1 MSQAEKSKKPVIVA
15 QIMGKWIG
23 GGVESVIMNYYRHLD
38 HTKVQF
44 DFICDEDSTRIPY
57 DEIKK
62 LGGRVF
68 LVPKYQKLPQYL
80 KALEGLFR
88 KNQYRIVHSNVNTL
102 SVFPLYAA
110 KKAGVPVRISHSHS
124 TSNPKEWKRN
134 IIKNILRPFS
144 KKYATDYFA
153 CSELAGRYL
162 FGDKTFD
169 QGKVKIIHNAI
180 DLDKFKFDPEAR
192 KKLRKEL
199 GIDDKTIVIGHVGRF
214 VKQKNHDFLVD
225 VFNEYHTKNPD
236 SKLLL
241 IGTGPLEE
249 KIKAKVK
256 KLDLSDSVLFLGQR
270 EDTNK
275 LYSVMDVFCLPSL
288 YEGLPVVGVEA
299 QAAGLLCELSS
310 DMTKETKVLN
320 ATRFISLE
328 KPSEEWAKTILEDYN
343 SFKRH
348 DITEEIIKNNYN
360 IKKEVS
366 KLENKYNKLLK
377 GRSMVK
383 KITITNAYT
392 WYNKGDAGILLAT
405 IDTLKKI
412 YKDAEFNILSFTPEI
427 DRKHYCEDKT
437 VKNVYS
443 NILNPHPYKK
453 GKLGKIIAVIKL
465 FSKMIEIQFGLTFF
479 KKKTI
484 EKYESLKAL
493 QESDIIIVCGGG
505 FLGGKKFDSL
515 MHVYQIYVNTIFK
528 KPVYIM
534 GTSIEPIKKKLIKHY
549 TDKVLNKVD
558 FVFAREKIT
567 EKYLLETLPD
577 EKHTLIP
584 DMAFMLEDI
593 ERKFDFVEK
602 LRKKNDVLFGIT
614 VRKWNFPNLK
624 DKNKSMENYI
634 SCIKDFME
642 KEFNIRSCAFVF
654 IPQVTVNTGDDTIIA
669 EEIRNR
675 LSKKNQDKFYICRED
690 LSPSEIKSLIANMD
704 YFVGTRMH
712 SNIFA
717 TSMCVPTTA
726 IAYEKKT
733 NGIMET
739 VGLEEYIIEIN
750 DITSDDLFS
759 KVEKMI
765 SNAKIIKKQLKN
777 KIGAAR
783 KDVFLKI
790 KKVVK

>member
-1 MSQAEKSKKPVIVA
+1 MSKEVQKKPIIVA
-15 QIMGKWIG
+15 QIMGKWVG

-38 HTKVQF
+38 HSKVQF

-68 LVPKYQKLPQYL
+68 LVPKYQNLPKYL
-80 KALEGLFR
+80 KALEKLF
-88 KNQYRIVHSNVNTL
+88 KENQYRIVHSNINTL
-102 SVFPLYAA
+102 SIFPLYAA
-110 KKAGVPVRISHSHS
+110 KKVGVPIRISHSHS

-134 IIKNILRPFS
+134 LIKNILRPFS
-144 KKYATDYFA
+144 KRYATDYFA

-162 FGDKTFD
+162 FGNKAFD
-169 QGKVKIIHNAI
+169 QGEVKIIHNAI
-180 DLDKFKFDPEAR
+180 DIEKFKFDEVAR
-192 KKLRKEL
+192 KKLRKEF
-199 GIDDKTIVIGHVGRF
+199 GIKDSTVVIGHVGRF
-214 VKQKNHDFLVD
+214 VQQKNHTFLVD
-225 VFNEYHTKNPD
+225 VFNEYYKKNPD

-241 IGTGPLEE
+241 VGSGPLED
-249 KIKAKVK
+249 KIKKKVERLGLK
-256 KLDLSDSVLFLGQR
+256 DSVLFLGQR
-270 EDTNK
+270 DDINK

-310 DMTKETKVLN
+310 SMTKETKVLN
-320 ATRFISLE
+320 TIRFISLE
-328 KPSEEWAKTILEDYN
+328 RTPEEWAKTTFEDY
-343 SFKRH
+343 SRFKRYN
-348 DITEEIIKNNYN
+348 TVEEITKNNFN

-366 KLENKYNKLLK
+366 KLEDKYNELLK
-377 GRSMVK
+377 GRSIVK

-405 IDTLKKI
+405 VDTLKNI
-412 YKDAEFNILSFTPEI
+412 YKDAEFTILSFTPEI
-427 DRKHYCEDKT
+427 DRKHYCEDKSI
-437 VKNVYS
+437 KNVYS

-453 GKLGKIIAVIKL
+453 GKLGKIFAVIKL
-465 FSKMIEIQFGLTFF
+465 FFKIIRIQFGLTFF

-484 EKYESLKAL
+484 EKYENLKAL

-515 MHVYQIYVNTIFK
+515 MHVYQIYVNTIFN

-534 GTSIEPIKKKLIKHY
+534 GTSIEPIKNKFIKHY

-558 FVFAREKIT
+558 FVFARESIT
-567 EKYLLETLPD
+567 EKYLLETLPN
-577 EKHTLIP
+577 EKHALIP

-593 ERKFDFVEK
+593 ERKFNFVEK
-602 LRKKNDVLFGIT
+602 LRKKNDILFGIT

-624 DKNKSMENYI
+624 DKNKAMENYVN
-634 SCIKDFME
+634 CIKEFMI

-669 EEIRNR
+669 NEIRKR
-675 LSKKNQDKFYICRED
+675 LPKKNQDKFYICRED
-690 LSPSEIKSLIANMD
+690 LSPSEIKSLIANID

-739 VGLEEYIIEIN
+739 VGLEDYIIEIN
-750 DITSDDLFS
+750 DITSDDLFN

-765 SNAKIIKKQLKN
+765 SNAKIIRKQLKN
-777 KIGAAR
+777 RIGEVR
-783 KDVFLKI
+783 KDIFLKI